1 MLNDDTVA
9 RSARGL
15 SRLPAFSIVVVAGIA
30 GAALLVGAWFGAAD
44 RTESSEQI
52 AWVNLGVAGV
62 LITAAVN
69 GSWVLRG
76 RQAVQHRLRAA
87 LAPPDLDL
95 VDVAVRAEQ
104 PHLLGTAP
112 RMTRYHNPECLL
124 VGRKTLRY
132 ESRAGLERAG
142 LRPCEM
148 CTP

>member
-1 MLNDDTVA
+1 MLNDDAVA

-15 SRLPAFSIVVVAGIA
+15 SRLPAFSVVVVAGIA

-52 AWVNLGVAGV
+52 AWLNLGVAGV
-62 LITAAVN
+62 LVTAAIN

-76 RQAVQHRLRAA
+76 RQAVQHRLRTT
-87 LAPPDLDL
+87 LVTPDLGL
-95 VDVAVRAEQ
+95 VDVAARADQ
-104 PHLLGTAP
+104 PHLLGTAS
-112 RMTRYHNPECLL
+112 RMTRYHHPECLL
-124 VGRKTLRY
+124 VRGKTLTY
-132 ESRAGLERAG
+132 ESRASLERAG